1 MNNDLEESS
10 KASKQLV
17 TIRERSSKLQVLYKQ
32 LLPPLKCSLCNKDF
46 DKPVTIIPCGHN
58 FCLGCKKGYNKTCL
72 TCGPDL
78 KIEAVYRNEL
88 LDDIVKVV
96 KDIKELLTLIN

>member
-1 MNNDLEESS
+1 M
-10 KASKQLV
+10 
-17 TIRERSSKLQVLYKQ
+17 
-32 LLPPLKCSLCNKDF
+32 
-46 DKPVTIIPCGHN
+46 
-58 FCLGCKKGYNKTCL
+58 GCKKGYNKTCL

-96 KDIKELLTLIN
+96 KDIKELIALIN